1 MTPAAP
7 DPPPPVISTRGLD
20 MLVAGAQSILGRPLG
35 ASELESFGKYLS
47 LLQKWQRVQRLV
59 GSSDPEWIVENL
71 FLDSLLFLRVI
82 PRDLVAL
89 ADVGSGAG
97 FPGLP
102 LKIVRPDLD
111 ITLIESR
118 QRRASFLAA
127 TMRELG
133 LAGVRVVSTRVEAV
147 PDALLGAFGA
157 VVMRCAGDVKMLLPS
172 VSKLVSPGGMVVCS
186 GPPART
192 PLEGGEWVEVQG
204 FRPGRTRLFA
214 VFRA

>member
-1 MTPAAP
+1 VTPAAP
-7 DPPPPVISTRGLD
+7 DPPPAIATRGLD
-20 MLVAGAQSILGRPLG
+20 MLAAGAQSILGRPLG
-35 ASELESFGKYLS
+35 SPELELFGKYLW

-82 PRDLVAL
+82 PRDLVAM

-111 ITLIESR
+111 VTLIESR

-127 TMRELG
+127 TTRELG
-133 LAGVRVVSTRVEAV
+133 LVGVRVVSARVEIA
-147 PDALLGAFGA
+147 PEELLGAFGA
-157 VVMRCAGDVKMLLPS
+157 VVMRCAGGVKELLPS
-172 VSKLVSPGGMVVCS
+172 VAKLVSPGGMIVCS
-186 GPPART
+186 GPPARR
-192 PLEGGEWVEVQG
+192 PLEGGEWVEIQG